1 MVGLHQMRNERNQV
15 YGQLHQLVP
24 AFIMS
29 NLCLSGNLVFW
40 TETPPPPFFFLFFPE
55 THLTVLETPLFR

>member
-15 YGQLHQLVP
+15 YGQLHRLVP
-24 AFIMS
+24 ASIVS
-29 NLCLSGNLVFW
+29 NLCLSENLVFW
-40 TETPPPPFFFLFFPE
+40 TETPPLFFLFFPE